1 MEKIIF
7 TITCRIIWRIHLN
20 TFHPMSFDCSKCL
33 FLCCFFIWKCLK
45 FIPILLWWC
54 HIYRSPPL
62 SRWKAWNKRTNK
74 QGRLPLLHH
83 SLHAIITHKYFRA
96 YKYSM
101 GHSRINK
108 SGNGGGDD
116 DGDGNDNGNSNNNG
130 NNNKSSNNSNNICIN
145 CA

>member
-1 MEKIIF
+1 MD
-7 TITCRIIWRIHLN
+7 TL
-20 TFHPMSFDCSKCL
+20 HPMFLDCSKYFQMKISFNANVCSV
-33 FLCCFFIWKCLK
+33 IWKSLK
-45 FIPILLWWC
+45 CIPTLLWWC

-83 SLHAIITHKYFRA
+83 SLHAIITQKYFRA
-96 YKYSM
+96 YKYSI

-108 SGNGGGDD
+108 SGNGGGDGD
-116 DGDGNDNGNSNNNG
+116 GDGDGNDNGNSNNNG
-130 NNNKSSNNSNNICIN
+130 SNTTNNRSSNNSNNICIS